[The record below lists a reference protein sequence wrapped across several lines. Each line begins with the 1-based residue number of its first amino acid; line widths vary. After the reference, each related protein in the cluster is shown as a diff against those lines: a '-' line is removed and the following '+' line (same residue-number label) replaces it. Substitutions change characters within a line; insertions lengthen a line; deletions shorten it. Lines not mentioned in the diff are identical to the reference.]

1 MLSPFDSAMANVVV
15 QGVVCAVA
23 ALLWVVTLARLVG
36 LRSFAKM
43 SAFDLVVTV
52 ATGSLLASVATA
64 SDPKGVVRAMAAMT
78 ALFVAQWSIALLRQR
93 SSRFRRLID
102 NRPRALLRDG
112 EFDEEALRET
122 RVTRP
127 DVLAKLRAADV
138 DGPAGVE
145 AVVLEA
151 TGDFSVLS
159 GDPSPTLLD
168 DVR

>member
-1 MLSPFDSAMANVVV
+1 MANVVV
-15 QGVVCAVA
+15 QGSVCAVA

-43 SAFDLVVTV
+43 SAFDLVVTI
-52 ATGSLLASVATA
+52 ATGSLLASAATA
-64 SDPKGVVRAMAAMT
+64 SDPKGVVRAIAAMT
-78 ALFVAQWSIALLRQR
+78 ALFAAQWSIALARQR
-93 SSRFRRLID
+93 LPWFRRLID
-102 NRPRALLRDG
+102 NRPRTLLRDG
-112 EFDEEALRET
+112 EIDDQALHDT
-122 RVTRP
+122 RVTRA
-127 DVLAKLRAADV
+127 DILAKLRAADV
-138 DGPAGVE
+138 DGPGEAN